1 MKLMKRRLA
10 GSMPLTAGTLLAAA
24 GTLLAIPVC
33 AHHSGEMF
41 EREKTVTL
49 TGTVKEFQY
58 INPHSWLIVD
68 IDNEDGTTTT
78 WGFEAEG
85 PQDLMHGGVR
95 KSDLPP
101 GARITVT
108 ARPMRDGRPAG
119 AWSEIVKD
127 DGTLLN
133 WRTPGAD

>member
-1 MKLMKRRLA
+1 MNIVLRMPKTTA
-10 GSMPLTAGTLLAAA
+10 SMPILAVTSLLIAQPTL
-24 GTLLAIPVC
+24 G
-33 AHHSGEMF
+33 HHSAEMF

-49 TGTVKEFQY
+49 SGTVKEFRY

-68 IDNEDGTTTT
+68 IENEDGSITT

-108 ARPMRDGRPAG
+108 GRPMRDGRPA
-119 AWSEIVKD
+119 ALWSTIVKE
-127 DGTLLN
+127 DGTLLD